1 MAVKG
6 LALTLSALQKY
17 TKEVQ
22 EDIKDA
28 VEETTLQI
36 ERQAIDN
43 APAAGEL
50 VKTRYGTQRI
60 NTGINQ
66 YIFSRI
72 LNNGFSGE
80 IGIEGSATPLA
91 IYLEFGTGSSA
102 AGYVP
107 TLDPE
112 FQTIARRYY
121 INGKGTLIVHPY
133 LLPAYFEH
141 APKLINKIRKI
152 LKSKKL

>member
-6 LALTLSALQKY
+6 LALTLSAMRNY

-28 VEETTLQI
+28 VEETTLDI
-36 ERQAIDN
+36 ERQAINN

-50 VKTRYGTQRI
+50 VKTTYGYQKV

-80 IGIEGSATPLA
+80 IGIEGAASVLA
-91 IYLEFGTGSSA
+91 IYIEFSTGSAA
-102 AGYVP
+102 AGYIP

-121 INGKGTLIVHPY
+121 VNGRGTLIGKPY

-141 APKLINKIRKI
+141 APKLITKIRKI
-152 LKSKKL
+152 LRSKKL

>member
-1 MAVKG
+1 MPVKG
-6 LALTLSALQKY
+6 LQLTLNALRKY

-28 VEETTLQI
+28 VEETTLAI
-36 ERQAIDN
+36 ERQAISN
-43 APAAGEL
+43 APSAGEL
-50 VKTRYGTQRI
+50 VKTTYGTQKV

-72 LNNGFSGE
+72 VNKGFTGE
-80 IGIEGSATPLA
+80 IGIESGASNLA

-121 INGKGTLIVHPY
+121 ISGKGTLIKHPF

-141 APKLINKIRKI
+141 GPKLTKKIREI
-152 LKSKKL
+152 LRKSKF